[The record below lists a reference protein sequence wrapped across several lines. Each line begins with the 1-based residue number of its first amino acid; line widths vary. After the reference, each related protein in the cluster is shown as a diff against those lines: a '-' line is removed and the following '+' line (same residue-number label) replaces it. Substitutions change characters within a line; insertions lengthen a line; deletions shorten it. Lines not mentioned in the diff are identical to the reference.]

1 MVDTQW
7 NKKCSSR
14 NKSFSVS
21 EFEPICRKNSKKKS
35 ESNSDSSHQSV
46 HNGLSRTQSVNDA
59 GNNSK
64 VGSKIKS
71 EAASNAGIIRRGSS
85 KKVRK
90 TSTNEELPSDMLVM
104 SKRRQQRIQIN
115 TNLASKQDE
124 EDDVFVKKEKPVKT
138 ENLDRSFF

>member
-21 EFEPICRKNSKKKS
+21 EFEPIGRKNSKKKS
-35 ESNSDSSHQSV
+35 ESNSDSSHPSV
-46 HNGLSRTQSVNDA
+46 HNGSSRTQSDA

-71 EAASNAGIIRRGSS
+71 EAAPNAGIIRRGSS

-124 EDDVFVKKEKPVKT
+124 EDDVFVKKEKPVKI
-138 ENLDRSFF
+138 ECSDR